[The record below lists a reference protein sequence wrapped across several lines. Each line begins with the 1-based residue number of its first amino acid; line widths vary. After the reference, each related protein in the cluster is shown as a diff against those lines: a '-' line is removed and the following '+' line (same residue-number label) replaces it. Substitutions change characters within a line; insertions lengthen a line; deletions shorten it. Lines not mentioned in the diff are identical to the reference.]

1 MLQFMVCTMR
11 FRFKRKLMTKTFQR
25 LYVHVINVKCEGNYS
40 IGCGY
45 IHREREKKV

>member
-25 LYVHVINVKCEGNYS
+25 LYVHVINVKCKGNYS

-45 IHREREKKV
+45 IHREKEKKV